1 MKLPKKLH
9 HKLEERKETNSLRS
23 LKSSNIGVDFCSN
36 DYLGFSGSKEHT
48 TLANDIYKEH
58 AGNQNGATGSRLLSG
73 NHKLHELVEQRIA
86 QFHKSETALL
96 FNSGYDANLGFL
108 QAVPQR
114 GDIIL
119 YDALVHASIRD
130 GIQMSHAK
138 AYKFDHNDIEDLK
151 RHLSVRA
158 QSRTIDQQIYVIT
171 ESVFSM
177 DGDSPDLIAIT
188 QLCQDYNC
196 HLVVDEAH
204 ALGVVG
210 SKGQGLVQELQLQ
223 ETVFARI
230 VTFGKALGAHGA
242 AILGSKVLQ
251 EYLINFARPFIY
263 TTALPPHSAAAIL
276 AGYTLLQRTAGTHAI
291 KTLHHHIQV
300 FQEELKRL
308 AINTHFITSNT
319 AIQAAIIP
327 NNERVLT
334 LSQELTKAG
343 FEVLPIRSPTV
354 PKGSERLRFC
364 LHSFNTVDEI
374 KNVLSLLKTM
384 LKE

>member
-1 MKLPKKLH
+1 
-9 HKLEERKETNSLRS
+9 
-23 LKSSNIGVDFCSN
+23 
-36 DYLGFSGSKEHT
+36 
-48 TLANDIYKEH
+48 
-58 AGNQNGATGSRLLSG
+58 
-73 NHKLHELVEQRIA
+73 
-86 QFHKSETALL
+86 
-96 FNSGYDANLGFL
+96 
-108 QAVPQR
+108 
-114 GDIIL
+114 
-119 YDALVHASIRD
+119 
-130 GIQMSHAK
+130 MSHAK
-138 AYKFDHNDIEDLK
+138 AYKFAHNDIEDLK
-151 RHLSVRA
+151 RHLDRMGEITQCRA
-158 QSRTIDQQIYVIT
+158 VYVIT

-308 AINTHFITSNT
+308 GINTHFITSNT

-327 NNERVLT
+327 DNERVLM
-334 LSQELTKAG
+334 LSRKLNAAG

-354 PKGSERLRFC
+354 PIGSERLRFC